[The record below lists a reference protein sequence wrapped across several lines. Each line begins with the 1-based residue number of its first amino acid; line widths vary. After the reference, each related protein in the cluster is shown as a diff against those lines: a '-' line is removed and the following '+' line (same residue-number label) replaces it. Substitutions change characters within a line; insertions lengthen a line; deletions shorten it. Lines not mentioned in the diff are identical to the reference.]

1 MNNTLRLGVA
11 ALVLV
16 LGLVG
21 CTVPVVVQP
30 PIPQEPRGT
39 QQPPSKPPRSTQQP
53 KAPSQPIPAQPQP
66 STRMKAH
73 PHFAPP
79 PGASSYWDSKL
90 GVYVLEDA
98 KGIYYRER
106 TYYRWNNGWSWASN
120 PQGPWLPTDSSGVPP
135 GLSQKYPQ

>member
-1 MNNTLRLGVA
+1 MKTIIRLGLA
-11 ALVLV
+11 SLV
-16 LGLVG
+16 LGLAG
-21 CTVPVVVQP
+21 CAVPVVQQ

-39 QQPPSKPPRSTQQP
+39 QQPPSTPAPSTKPRSTQQP
-53 KAPSQPIPAQPQP
+53 SQPIPPQPQP

-90 GVYVLEDA
+90 GVYVLEGA
-98 KGIYYRER
+98 EGIYYRQR

-120 PQGPWLPTDSSGVPP
+120 PQGPWQPTDSSGVPP
-135 GLSQKYPQ
+135 GLSRQYP